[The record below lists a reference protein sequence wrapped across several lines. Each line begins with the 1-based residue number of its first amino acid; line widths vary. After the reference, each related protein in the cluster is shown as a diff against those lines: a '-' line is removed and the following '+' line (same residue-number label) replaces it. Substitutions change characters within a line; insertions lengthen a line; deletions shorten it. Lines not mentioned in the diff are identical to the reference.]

1 MVNKNKTEDRDRN
14 RLDIEGS
21 LWSILAVKLESPES
35 ISYCLDYDP
44 DDKFLQ
50 VAKRATVNY
59 DKRVTG

>member
-1 MVNKNKTEDRDRN
+1 MVNF
-14 RLDIEGS
+14 GS
-21 LWSILAVKLESPES
+21 ESPES

>member
-1 MVNKNKTEDRDRN
+1 M
-14 RLDIEGS
+14 DIEGS

-59 DKRVTG
+59 DKGVTG